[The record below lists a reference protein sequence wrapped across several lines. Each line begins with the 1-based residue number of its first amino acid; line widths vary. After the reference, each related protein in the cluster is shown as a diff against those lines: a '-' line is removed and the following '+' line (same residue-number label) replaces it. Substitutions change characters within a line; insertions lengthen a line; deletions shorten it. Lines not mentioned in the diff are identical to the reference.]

1 MLSSAVTGAL
11 VLGRPI
17 LWYLDGKRKEAVAL
31 VLCAL
36 GIFLALTVAVL
47 AALVVS

>member
-1 MLSSAVTGAL
+1 MRKLLTTAL
-11 VLGRPI
+11 
-17 LWYLDGKRKEAVAL
+17 WT
-31 VLCAL
+31 L